1 MQENF
6 EDSSAPVEIAAEIN
20 HSILITKCKNT
31 TIRVNGKANAISIDN
46 SPKTSIII
54 DSLVS
59 SVDVIKCSSFALQVL
74 ETVPTVLLDQVD
86 GATIYLS
93 HDSLDS
99 EVFTSKCSS
108 VNIYLP
114 PASEDGDYTEE
125 SVPEQFRSYVKNG
138 KLVTEIVE
146 HAG

>member
-1 MQENF
+1 M
-6 EDSSAPVEIAAEIN
+6 
-20 HSILITKCKNT
+20 
-31 TIRVNGKANAISIDN
+31 NGKGNAISIDN

-59 SVDVIKCSSFALQVL
+59 SVDVIKCPSFALQVL

-93 HDSLDS
+93 NDSLNS
-99 EVFTSKCSS
+99 EIFTSKCSS
-108 VNIYLP
+108 VNVYLP
-114 PASEDGDYTEE
+114 PDSDDGDYKEE
-125 SVPEQFRSYVKNG
+125 SVPEQFRSYIKKG
-138 KLVTEIVE
+138 RLVTEIVE